1 MLDHSTEIGSL
12 AVALAAAQAKF
23 DKVVKGTTNT
33 FFKSKYAT
41 LADVVDA
48 TRKGLAES
56 KIAVVQEVSFAEAL
70 CSVTTMLFH
79 ESGQWMKGTI
89 AVPVGKL
96 DPQGVGSASTYARR
110 YGLSAFVNVAADD
123 DDDGNAA
130 SKPVQNQTTGVG
142 PEELKAKGD
151 HIAKAESIEAAKV
164 AFRDAFKW
172 AGKDTEAQKYLTA
185 IWEGQKAKFSNMPPL
200 GVVQSRMEEAKEAA
214 NVAK

>member
-1 MLDHSTEIGSL
+1 MLDHSPEIGSL

-130 SKPVQNQTTGVG
+130 SKPVQNQTTSVD
-142 PEELKAKGD
+142 PKELKKRGD
-151 HIAKAESIEAAKV
+151 DIAEADTLVQAKAE
-164 AFRDAFKW
+164 FGGAFKW
-172 AGKDTEAQKYLTA
+172 AAGDTEAQKFLTA
-185 IWEGQKAKFSNMPPL
+185 IWEGQKSKFASMA
-200 GVVQSRMEEAKEAA
+200 GVVQSKMQEAKDAI
-214 NVAK
+214 AK

>member
-1 MLDHSTEIGSL
+1 MLEHSAEIGSL
-12 AVALAAAQAKF
+12 AVALAGAQGKF

-89 AVPVGKL
+89 AVPVAKL

-130 SKPVQNQTTGVG
+130 TGNKTEPTKSKQLT
-142 PEELKAKGD
+142 ED
-151 HIAKAESIEAAKV
+151 DIARLSGMLEAADTMELLKTV
-164 AFRDAFKW
+164 YREAVQTATK
-172 AGKDTEAQKYLTA
+172 AGDTQALAGFTTIKEKQKKKIESSA
-185 IWEGQKAKFSNMPPL
+185 RS
-200 GVVQSRMEEAKEAA
+200 
-214 NVAK
+214 

>member
-130 SKPVQNQTTGVG
+130 SKPVQNQTTSID
-142 PEELKAKGD
+142 PEELKKMGD
-151 HIAKAESIEAAKV
+151 LLASMETLDGAKAGFRTAYKRASDAKDK
-164 AFRDAFKW
+164 DAM
-172 AGKDTEAQKYLTA
+172 QYLTA
-185 IWEGQKAKFSNMPPL
+185 IWEGKKKQFS

>member
-1 MLDHSTEIGSL
+1 MLEHSSEIGSL
-12 AVALAAAQAKF
+12 AVALAGAQAKF

-130 SKPVQNQTTGVG
+130 SKPVQNQTSGIDPV
-142 PEELKAKGD
+142 ELKKMGD
-151 HIAKAESIEAAKV
+151 LLAAMETLDGAKAG
-164 AFRDAFKW
+164 FRTAYKKASDA
-172 AGKDTEAQKYLTA
+172 KDTDAMKYLTA
-185 IWEGQKAKFSNMPPL
+185 IWEGKKQQFA
-200 GVVQSRMEEAKEAA
+200 GVLQSRMEEAKDA
-214 NVAK
+214 VAK